1 MVLPA
6 PVSPVITFSPRP
18 SASSALSISSRF
30 LTLSSAST
38 ALRLA
43 PGHDVAG
50 AKAAISWA
58 FVPTRTAFDVVVVG
72 ASISGCTAARLF
84 ALNGA
89 RVALVERRP
98 DPDAYKVACTHAIL
112 SSAVP
117 TMERIGLTAL
127 LDARGAVRTH
137 PEVWTRHSGLIGFP
151 TDAPHGYGVTRA
163 TLDPMVRALAA
174 DTPGVELLQGVTT
187 TGLIR
192 DGDRIAGVVVAT
204 PRRA

>member
-1 MVLPA
+1 MREHGLAGARLPRDHVQPA
-6 PVSPVITFSPRP
+6 PERQFGALDQQQVPDPEFGEHRP
-18 SASSALSISSRF
+18 TSSTRAR
-30 LTLSSAST
+30 
-38 ALRLA
+38 RCR
-43 PGHDVAG
+43 GEG
-50 AKAAISWA
+50 RISWA

-84 ALNGA
+84 ALAGA

-137 PEVWTRHSGLIGFP
+137 PEVWTR
-151 TDAPHGYGVTRA
+151 T
-163 TLDPMVRALAA
+163 
-174 DTPGVELLQGVTT
+174 
-187 TGLIR
+187 
-192 DGDRIAGVVVAT
+192 AG
-204 PRRA
+204 